1 MNFVELRGTSGCAG
15 WHPAGTKKSGFQAF
29 ARTCS
34 SAVLWTWDFRLLR
47 SNPHQCILANPHQ
60 HRGLD
65 EFTHSR
71 SSSDSQ
77 NYIWSVHKVSPRGT
91 IAAKFEKTHIP
102 RITEGQVAKWRPQIN
117 VSNHEFPIIGQMKG
131 EACTTRHQ
139 GSCIR
144 NCSAMLTSWIKQ
156 RRNVLPTYS
165 PFPLREK
172 FLWEDDIPFPRCHD
186 GYCQG
191 ICVPVCISSS
201 TMWPA
206 RTEIGTEP
214 AQRRPHM
221 CDCDGAHIMHT
232 KLSQPQNCHK
242 PRRKRSKRTQ
252 SVQVIQPSPVAQQGC
267 AQGAGLNLPHH
278 PLIFIRCEYYT
289 NSCGDGNLD

>member
-1 MNFVELRGTSGCAG
+1 M
-15 WHPAGTKKSGFQAF
+15 
-29 ARTCS
+29 
-34 SAVLWTWDFRLLR
+34 
-47 SNPHQCILANPHQ
+47 
-60 HRGLD
+60 
-65 EFTHSR
+65 
-71 SSSDSQ
+71 
-77 NYIWSVHKVSPRGT
+77 HKVSPRGT

-102 RITEGQVAKWRPQIN
+102 RITEGQVATWRPQIN
-117 VSNHEFPIIGQMKG
+117 VSNHDFPIIGQMKG
-131 EACTTRHQ
+131 KACTTRHQ

-156 RRNVLPTYS
+156 RRNLLPTYS
-165 PFPLREK
+165 PFPLRK
-172 FLWEDDIPFPRCHD
+172 KLWEDDFPFPRCHY

-214 AQRRPHM
+214 AHHRPHM

-267 AQGAGLNLPHH
+267 AQGPGLNLP
-278 PLIFIRCEYYT
+278 RRK
-289 NSCGDGNLD
+289 

>member
-1 MNFVELRGTSGCAG
+1 
-15 WHPAGTKKSGFQAF
+15 
-29 ARTCS
+29 
-34 SAVLWTWDFRLLR
+34 
-47 SNPHQCILANPHQ
+47 
-60 HRGLD
+60 
-65 EFTHSR
+65 
-71 SSSDSQ
+71 
-77 NYIWSVHKVSPRGT
+77 
-91 IAAKFEKTHIP
+91 
-102 RITEGQVAKWRPQIN
+102 
-117 VSNHEFPIIGQMKG
+117 MKG
-131 EACTTRHQ
+131 KACTTRHQ

-172 FLWEDDIPFPRCHD
+172 FLWEDDFPFPRCHY

-214 AQRRPHM
+214 AHHRPHM
-221 CDCDGAHIMHT
+221 CDCDGAYIMHT

-267 AQGAGLNLPHH
+267 AQGPGLNLPWHDMTWH
-278 PLIFIRCEYYT
+278 DITYIHTYFGGVLNLGMLQVHRNICYSLRNLGYIVHKFTVSSSKKCQLITYLW
-289 NSCGDGNLD
+289 SLDAEEGKVT